1 MLERRPAGLEND
13 SGRNDVSCCRRCRL
27 VKNELSPGTPV
38 LPCKRR
44 FLPDLYARLVL
55 HTKAST
61 LIARLNGQDRS
72 SWAETVC
79 NLAWRLTSRLGKLLS
94 CSRGASG
101 EEGAGSQWRTLDSPR
116 DSPSPAPREA
126 GQLDEVTS
134 SRIKSSVGGG
144 ERPDAHARTF
154 VTDVAGGVTGHRAL
168 VATRSFPVVHKV
180 GILLPNLCLM
190 LLEPACELAWAMGE
204 RHGALLK
211 RSCMLSKQ
219 SCIMSYST
227 YKLRQ
232 AVFQTEGTLS
242 NAGNRA
248 RTAAGA
254 TGGFYKSLGPEPFPF
269 VC

>member
-1 MLERRPAGLEND
+1 MLPRGQ
-13 SGRNDVSCCRRCRL
+13 CRL
-27 VKNELSPGTPV
+27 VKLFNELSPGTPV

-79 NLAWRLTSRLGKLLS
+79 NLAWRLTARLGKLLL

-144 ERPDAHARTF
+144 EQALSGREQRMMQEIRSRRLTPLTAISGSRRPDARAHSRASCTTH
-154 VTDVAGGVTGHRAL
+154 VTEANTHVVGGVTGVTGLLWQRDHFPSSTRL
-168 VATRSFPVVHKV
+168 VF
-180 GILLPNLCLM
+180 C
-190 LLEPACELAWAMGE
+190 
-204 RHGALLK
+204 
-211 RSCMLSKQ
+211 
-219 SCIMSYST
+219 
-227 YKLRQ
+227 
-232 AVFQTEGTLS
+232 FQTY
-242 NAGNRA
+242 A
-248 RTAAGA
+248 
-254 TGGFYKSLGPEPFPF
+254 
-269 VC
+269 